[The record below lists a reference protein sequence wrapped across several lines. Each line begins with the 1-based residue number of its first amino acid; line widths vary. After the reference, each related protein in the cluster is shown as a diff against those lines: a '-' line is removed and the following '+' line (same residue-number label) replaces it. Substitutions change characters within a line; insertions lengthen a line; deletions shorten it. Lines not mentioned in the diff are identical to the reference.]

1 MSNYNKVIIFIV
13 VLIIFSAS
21 VIYLYTSENSIN
33 RTMPEISSNIVRGD
47 NSYNEA
53 VDLLNDR
60 DFNGDRNSAMS
71 ASDCFNNSFSQL
83 LSIRNNYTSDT
94 NDVYKKYIDAALNE
108 IELKRNATNYLLT
121 AIDYLENNQN
131 STGSYYASQAN
142 DFMYEA
148 IEFQNVR
155 ISIVKDNPSLFK

>member
-21 VIYLYTSENSIN
+21 VIYLYTSETSIN
-33 RTMPEISSNIVRGD
+33 RTIPEISSNIVTGD
-47 NSYNEA
+47 DSYNRA

-60 DFNGDRNSAMS
+60 DFNGARNSAMS
-71 ASDCFNNSFSQL
+71 ASNCFNNSYSQL
-83 LSIRNNYTSDT
+83 LSIRNNFTSDT

-108 IELKRNATNYLLT
+108 IELKRNATDNLLT
-121 AIDYLENNQN
+121 AIGYLENNQN

-142 DFMYEA
+142 DFMNQA
-148 IEFQNVR
+148 IEYQNVR
-155 ISIVKDNPSLFK
+155 IKLVEDNPSLFK